1 MDKKKTTSFYLL
13 DDTKRVI
20 ARLSKIANVKQSEL
34 INTIAGLL
42 DKDEKLRIRVFE
54 EIRRQKEEAL
64 KEGWK

>member
-20 ARLSKIANVKQSEL
+20 AKLSKIANVKQSEL
-34 INTIAGLL
+34 INTIAGLIY
-42 DKDEKLRIRVFE
+42 KDERLRMRVFE